1 MHGGLFLPHHPTKT
15 DMKEVN
21 PQETSRASAFDLWM
35 PSPMPMV
42 TLPKTFDITR
52 LHRVSKKRHITLHAL
67 KSWSIGKA
75 ASQVEEFYMLPV
87 QGKMFQY
94 DNLAI
99 NVIVNNKKG
108 GISSCDIPYTNDL
121 NRFYE
126 DYIQLTQSVSESCE
140 STFIEDA
147 MIIGT
152 SAVVATE
159 LDCIVNQYTDKF
171 LNPKVMW
178 GKYRQSWF
186 KITLPI
192 TFQFH
197 HVQMDGGHAARFLD
211 ILQNEIN
218 CIDKALKKT
227 SKYFD

>member
-1 MHGGLFLPHHPTKT
+1 
-15 DMKEVN
+15 MKEIN

-35 PSPMPMV
+35 TSPMPMV
-42 TLPKTFDITR
+42 TLTKTFNITR
-52 LHRVSKKRHITLHAL
+52 IHKASKKRHIKLNAL
-67 KSWSIGKA
+67 LCWCIGKA

-108 GISSCDIPYTNDL
+108 GISSCDIPFNNDFSH
-121 NRFYE
+121 FYE
-126 DYIQLTQSVSESCE
+126 DYIRLTQSASDASES
-140 STFIEDA
+140 SFIEDA

-171 LNPKVMW
+171 LNPMVMW
-178 GKYRQSWF
+178 GKYRKSWF
-186 KITLPI
+186 KTTLPI
-192 TFQFH
+192 SFQFH
-197 HVQMDGGHAARFLD
+197 HVQMDGGHATQFLKN
-211 ILQNEIN
+211 IQKEI
-218 CIDKALKKT
+218 DGLKI
-227 SKYFD
+227 